1 MEVLSLILAL
11 IALVIAI
18 LAYHKTGGLA
28 DVRKQIDQ
36 IASSEDLRK
45 ESVEKLAKSF
55 MGNVFKKKEKE
66 RAT

>member
-1 MEVLSLILAL
+1 MGSQS
-11 IALVIAI
+11 
-18 LAYHKTGGLA
+18 GGGTMSSSSA
-28 DVRKQIDQ
+28 AKARETVSGYGSIS
-36 IASSEDLRK
+36 SSEDLRK